1 MKSNELPLFKPMNLV
16 LPAPQG
22 LPILRLGFRPFYLG
36 GALLA
41 AVIVPLWIALFL
53 GQVQLAT
60 SMPPLLWHAHEMLFG
75 FAVSIIVGFLLTAGK
90 NWTGLATPRGPALG
104 ALALLWLSA
113 RVTAVVGPYPLYL
126 VLDMA
131 LLPLVAGVL
140 INILLRSRNHRNLP
154 LALILALLASANG
167 VFHLAVSGML
177 KVPAIT
183 PLYAAL
189 GLIVMI
195 ECVMAGRVIPAFTM
209 AVTPGLKLIADKR
222 IEWATLGATALG
234 LAVWVFVPASL
245 LGVLVLALASGLQ
258 LKRWLAWQPW
268 VTKHRPV
275 LWILHAAY
283 AWFPVGLAL
292 LALAQIG
299 IVPVS
304 AGVHALAVGAT
315 GGLIIGMVTRTAR
328 GHTGRPIQVDRLEV
342 VAYLLVMLAAV
353 LRVFLP
359 LIAPELLVVS
369 LIAAATAWSVAFML
383 YLWVFGPW
391 LMRTRLDGKD
401 G

>member
-1 MKSNELPLFKPMNLV
+1 MKSNELPLFKHMNLGM
-16 LPAPQG
+16 PTPQG
-22 LPILRLGFRPFYLG
+22 LPLLRLGFRPFYLG

-53 GQVQLAT
+53 GQMQLAT
-60 SMPPLLWHAHEMLFG
+60 SVPPLLWHAHEMLFG

-90 NWTGLATPRGPALG
+90 NWTGLATSRGPALG
-104 ALALLWLSA
+104 ALALIWLPA
-113 RVTAVVGPYPLYL
+113 RVTAVVGPYPLYM

-140 INILLRSRNHRNLP
+140 VNILLRSRNHRNLP
-154 LALILALLASANG
+154 LAVILVLLAAANA

-177 KVPAIT
+177 NVSAIT

-209 AVTPGLKLIADKR
+209 AVTPGLKLVADKR
-222 IEWATLGATALG
+222 NEWVTLGLTGLG
-234 LAVWVFVPASL
+234 LALWVFVPASL
-245 LGVLVLALASGLQ
+245 FGMLVLALASGLQ
-258 LKRWLAWQPW
+258 LKRWLGWRPW
-268 VTKHRPV
+268 MTKNRPV

-299 IVPVS
+299 IVTVS

-328 GHTGRPIQVDRLEV
+328 GHTGRPIQASKLEV
-342 VAYLLVMLAAV
+342 LAYILVMLAAV

-359 LIAPELLVVS
+359 LVSPELLMLS
-369 LIAAATAWSVAFML
+369 LVAAATAWSVAFML
-383 YLWVFGPW
+383 YLWVFTPW
-391 LMRTRLDGKD
+391 LIRTRLDGKD

>member
-1 MKSNELPLFKPMNLV
+1 MKSNELPLFKPMNLGM
-16 LPAPQG
+16 PAPQG
-22 LPILRLGFRPFYLG
+22 LPLLRLGFRPFYLG
-36 GALLA
+36 GALLT
-41 AVIVPLWIALFL
+41 AVCVPMWMALFL
-53 GQVQLAT
+53 GQLQLAPT
-60 SMPPLLWHAHEMLFG
+60 MPPLLWHAHEMLFG

-113 RVTAVVGPYPLYL
+113 RVTAITGPYPLYL

-140 INILLRSRNHRNLP
+140 VNILLRSRNHRNLP
-154 LALILALLASANG
+154 LALILALLTAANG
-167 VFHLAVSGML
+167 VFHLAVSGVL
-177 KVPAIT
+177 NVPAIT

-209 AVTPGLKLIADKR
+209 AVTPGLKLVADQR
-222 IEWATLGATALG
+222 IEWVTLGMTGLG
-234 LAVWVFVPASL
+234 LALWVFVPASL
-245 LGVLVLALASGLQ
+245 LGMLVLALASGLQ

-268 VTKHRPV
+268 KTKNRPV

-299 IVPVS
+299 WVS
-304 AGVHALAVGAT
+304 VSSGVHALAVGAT

-328 GHTGRPIQVDRLEV
+328 GHTGRPIQVSRLEV
-342 VAYLLVMLAAV
+342 TAYLLVMLAAV

-369 LIAAATAWSVAFML
+369 LIGAAAAWSMAFML
-383 YLWVFGPW
+383 YLWVFAPW